1 MTYYESANGEIIT
14 KDRAI
19 QELIKHGCIPEEN
32 GTSRDGSPHT
42 QIRDFPDFVDD
53 LGERD
58 FYTAQE
64 VLNWLGY

>member
-1 MTYYESANGEIIT
+1 MTYYESANGEIIS

-19 QELIKHGCIPEEN
+19 QELIKHGCLPQEN
-32 GTSRDGSPHT
+32 GDVLCLENGDAHE
-42 QIRDFPDFVDD
+42 FFNE

-58 FYTAQE
+58 FYSAQE

>member
-1 MTYYESANGEIIT
+1 MTYYESASDQIIS
-14 KDRAI
+14 KERAI
-19 QELIKHGCIPEEN
+19 QELINHGCLPQDIGDVACIEN
-32 GTSRDGSPHT
+32 G
-42 QIRDFPDFVDD
+42 DFHEFFND